1 MDGAQGYKHKR
12 KKYTQ
17 GNTQYSNNAI
27 NIH

>member
-12 KKYTQ
+12 NQYTQ

-27 NIH
+27 NIL